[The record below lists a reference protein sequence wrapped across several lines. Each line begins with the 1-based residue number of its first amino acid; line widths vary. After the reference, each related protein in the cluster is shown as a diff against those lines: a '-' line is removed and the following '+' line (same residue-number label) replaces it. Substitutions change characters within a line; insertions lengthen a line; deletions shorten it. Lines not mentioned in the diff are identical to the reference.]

1 MRSLQERERISNIN
15 MLQRFGVTRETALLF
30 VDAKQLEVLSGTQIF
45 HSRSV
50 RETAVERHNAVN
62 AGDAS

>member
-1 MRSLQERERISNIN
+1 

-45 HSRSV
+45 YSRSV

-62 AGDAS
+62 VGDASLNKKLQLQSAHLS

>member
-1 MRSLQERERISNIN
+1 

-45 HSRSV
+45 YSRSV

-62 AGDAS
+62 VGDAS